1 MDDAAETPTFVLVI
15 PDFPT
20 ADTGGGQR
28 SLLFLDAA
36 AALGPVHVVILSDD
50 MPDNASRCL
59 PQAASIA
66 GWGTWDKGNANPTGI
81 RRFVPRGVLRL
92 IAPAQFAQPDPEFR
106 ARLDDL
112 VTRTGAKAVLF
123 RYFNALTVTG
133 FSKRDGVAAMVDIDD
148 RDDQKY
154 AARLVRLFGKRLAA
168 SGLPRMSVRRLT
180 RMMQERLS
188 AASLVWFAAPEDVWP
203 LPGVRTVVL
212 PNVASI
218 MPDKGALPPPS
229 QGDSILFVGIY
240 NHVPNRDGIRWFLDH
255 CWADLAR
262 RCPDV
267 RLRIVGRGTLWPQMA
282 ARYSHLE
289 RVDFVG
295 PVDDLAAEYGRARL
309 CICPVR
315 EGGGSKIKVIEAAAM
330 GRPIVGVSHAFRG
343 FDQGILDHAVEAA
356 TPQDFVAA
364 CADILTDGAR
374 ADRAGAALAEWQ
386 RQHYSRNAILT
397 RIRSDIIS
405 VRE

>member
-1 MDDAAETPTFVLVI
+1 MTVAFQDPVPQILVLPNLPAA
-15 PDFPT
+15 DSG
-20 ADTGGGQR
+20 AGQR
-28 SLLFLDAA
+28 SLLLLEAA
-36 AALGPVHVVILSDD
+36 AALGPVHVVILSDGKSGI
-50 MPDNASRCL
+50 AAL
-59 PQAASIA
+59 PGAASLAYWGGGTLQRA
-66 GWGTWDKGNANPTGI
+66 GLFRHLPLGA
-81 RRFVPRGVLRL
+81 LRL
-92 IAPAQFAQPDPEFR
+92 VAPWQFYRPDPALR
-106 ARLDDL
+106 ARMEGL
-112 VTRTGAKAVLF
+112 VEETGARAILF
-123 RYFNALTVTG
+123 RYVRTFC
-133 FSKRDGVAAMVDIDD
+133 AAGMSRRKGLAILVDVDD

-154 AARLVRLFGKRLAA
+154 ASRLMRLFGRRLGGSALVSLPLRRLA
-168 SGLPRMSVRRLT
+168 GLLRDRLRT
-180 RMMQERLS
+180 
-188 AASLVWFAAPEDVWP
+188 ASLVWFAGAEDAWT
-203 LPGVRTVVL
+203 LPGAHVTIL
-212 PNVASI
+212 PNVPA
-218 MPDKGALPPPS
+218 MTPDTGGLPPPS
-229 QGDSILFVGIY
+229 AGDSVLFVGVSG
-240 NHVPNRDGIRWFLDH
+240 HVPNQDGIRWFLDH

-295 PVDDLAAEYGRARL
+295 PVDDLAAEYGQARL

-330 GRPIVGVSHAFRG
+330 GRPIVGVSHAFCG

-405 VRE
+405 VRK